1 MSGLTVTANESR
13 RLLLVDDNVSFR
25 RTLARAL
32 LRRGW
37 QVDEVGDPHAATTM
51 AADRMHSRAVLDLN
65 LAGESGLE
73 LIGQLL
79 TVNPAMRIVM
89 LTGYASIA
97 TATEAI
103 RRGATH
109 YLAKPAEVDDLLATF
124 ERTHGDPDV
133 MLPSMPMSVNQLEWE
148 HLQRTLL
155 AHQGNVSAAARSLR
169 MHRRTLQ
176 RKLHKH
182 ACW

>member
-1 MSGLTVTANESR
+1 MSGSKATANESR

-25 RTLARAL
+25 RTLAKAL

-37 QVDEVGDPHAATTM
+37 HVDDVGDPLAALAM
-51 AADRMHSRAVLDLN
+51 AADRIHRHAVLDLN

-73 LIGQLL
+73 LITQLL
-79 TVNPAMRIVM
+79 TVNPVMRIVM

-103 RRGATH
+103 RRGAMH
-109 YLAKPAEVDDLLATF
+109 YLAKPTEADEILAAF
-124 ERTHGDPDV
+124 ERTRGDPDV
-133 MLPSMPMSVNQLEWE
+133 VLPTMPMSVNQLEWE

-155 AHQGNVSAAARSLR
+155 LHEGNVSAAARSLR

-176 RKLHKH
+176 RKLQKH